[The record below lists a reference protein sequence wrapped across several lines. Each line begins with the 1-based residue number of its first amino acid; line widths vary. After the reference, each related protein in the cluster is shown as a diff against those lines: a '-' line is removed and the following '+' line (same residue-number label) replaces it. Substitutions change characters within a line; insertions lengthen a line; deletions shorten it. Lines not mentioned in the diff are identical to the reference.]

1 MSKFIRLCSLKA
13 SIFFI
18 VTLNSAFIYSANV
31 DPTGPFGQGRALS
44 QVAAEKEFILESIIH
59 GDGIHT
65 VVINGKVMKPNDAI
79 GEYRLAAVNDQS
91 VVLLSETQRLEL
103 HIFKDNVVNVSDVK

>member
-1 MSKFIRLCSLKA
+1 MSKFIRLWSFKTSNFL
-13 SIFFI
+13 I
-18 VTLNSAFIYSANV
+18 VTLYSAFTYSVNV

-44 QVAAEKEFILESIIH
+44 QVAAEKKYILESIIH

-91 VVLLSETQRLEL
+91 VVLLSGTQRLEL
-103 HIFKDNVVNVSDVK
+103 RIFKDNVVNVSTVK